1 MNRFDTL
8 FFSQFIPPNES
19 IHKVFHRHF
28 FVILEDIVLWLF
40 FAVLIPSFLYNQDI
54 FSIQSYI
61 THFSFGIYLILIYGV
76 LMYKVFDW
84 YTDVWI
90 ATETSIV
97 SIKWKVFTSNL
108 LYIPYSKI
116 EWIEVRTRSWLS
128 ALLKIS
134 DVVVKM
140 SWQDYFILE
149 SSAKSGEIVAYLQS
163 VTQHNGSKHADN
175 DREPFEI
182 LVETLSD
189 VVKWQ
194 LIVGGKNY
202 ITRDYIEK
210 LDETLTKGVPID
222 LRTQDEKIVI
232 DTWKNTYSKKSNEH
246 ENSEWEHKDAHH

>member
-8 FFSQFIPPNES
+8 FFSQYTNPNET
-19 IHKVFHRHF
+19 IHAVFHRHF
-28 FVILEDIVLWLF
+28 FVILEDMFLWIC
-40 FAVLIPSFLYNQDI
+40 FAIFLPSFLYGQNIVHIQD
-54 FSIQSYI
+54 YI
-61 THFSFGIYLILIYGV
+61 THFAFSIYLLLIYSV
-76 LMYKVFDW
+76 LIYKILDW

-90 ATETSIV
+90 ATDTSIV
-97 SIKWKVFTSNL
+97 SVKWKIFTSNL

-128 ALLKIS
+128 ALLQIS

-163 VTQHNGSKHADN
+163 VTQHNGSKHTDD

-210 LDETLTKGVPID
+210 LDETLTTGVPID
-222 LRTQDEKIVI
+222 LRTPDEKIVI

-246 ENSEWEHKDAHH
+246 DDDPDHKDGHH